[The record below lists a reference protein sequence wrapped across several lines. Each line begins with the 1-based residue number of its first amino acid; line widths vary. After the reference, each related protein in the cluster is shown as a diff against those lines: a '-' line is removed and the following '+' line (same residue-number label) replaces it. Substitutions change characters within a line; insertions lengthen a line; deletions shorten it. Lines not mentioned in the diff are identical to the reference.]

1 LKTHFHP
8 LCVHK
13 KDDIMKF
20 SSSTVS
26 GRRRIEVKRRTK
38 TSPVFF
44 IVLSLVLVAASAL
57 FLANWERYIKKG
69 LDLEGGVYILYEAK
83 SVGDT
88 EVDYDAIQRAMTII
102 RNRIDE
108 LGLTEPVL
116 QPEGERR
123 IRIELPGIEDQAQ
136 AMEIIGKTAQLTFV
150 SPEGDVLLTGG
161 DLKTAYF
168 TRGQRNE
175 PLVALEFND
184 EGKEKFA
191 EATEKYLGKQI
202 AIELDNELISAPTVQ
217 AVIEEGNAVITNIP
231 TAEEASALALMLR
244 SGALPVE
251 LEELE
256 TRSVGPVLGENAL
269 RLSLSAGLIGLAVV
283 MLFMLFYYKFAGLV
297 ADISLAVYLALVFL
311 ILTLLNAT
319 LTLPGIAGLILSIGM
334 AVDANILIFERIKEE
349 LQAGKTTFTAIN
361 SGFSRA
367 LRAIIDS
374 NITTVIAALVLFIV
388 TTGTVRGFA
397 LVLLIGIFSSVI
409 SAIYLTRYL
418 LRLAA
423 RSRLIKSAT
432 YLGVR
437 GETQ

>member
-1 LKTHFHP
+1 
-8 LCVHK
+8 
-13 KDDIMKF
+13 M
-20 SSSTVS
+20 
-26 GRRRIEVKRRTK
+26 KRRTR

-116 QPEGERR
+116 QTEGERR

-175 PLVALEFND
+175 PLVALEFNE

>member
-1 LKTHFHP
+1 
-8 LCVHK
+8 
-13 KDDIMKF
+13 MKF

>member
-1 LKTHFHP
+1 
-8 LCVHK
+8 
-13 KDDIMKF
+13 MKF
-20 SSSTVS
+20 SLSTVS
-26 GRRRIEVKRRTK
+26 GRRRIEVKRRTR

-116 QPEGERR
+116 QTEGERR

-175 PLVALEFND
+175 PLVALEFNE

-202 AIELDNELISAPTVQ
+202 AIELDNELISAPTGTGCYRRG
-217 AVIEEGNAVITNIP
+217 ERGYHEYPHSRGGK
-231 TAEEASALALMLR
+231 R
-244 SGALPVE
+244 SCPDA
-251 LEELE
+251 
-256 TRSVGPVLGENAL
+256 AL
-269 RLSLSAGLIGLAVV
+269 RCPSRRAGGVGDTLRGTG
-283 MLFMLFYYKFAGLV
+283 AGRKC
-297 ADISLAVYLALVFL
+297 
-311 ILTLLNAT
+311 
-319 LTLPGIAGLILSIGM
+319 P
-334 AVDANILIFERIKEE
+334 
-349 LQAGKTTFTAIN
+349 
-361 SGFSRA
+361 
-367 LRAIIDS
+367 
-374 NITTVIAALVLFIV
+374 
-388 TTGTVRGFA
+388 
-397 LVLLIGIFSSVI
+397 
-409 SAIYLTRYL
+409 
-418 LRLAA
+418 
-423 RSRLIKSAT
+423 
-432 YLGVR
+432 
-437 GETQ
+437 

>member
-1 LKTHFHP
+1 
-8 LCVHK
+8 
-13 KDDIMKF
+13 M
-20 SSSTVS
+20 
-26 GRRRIEVKRRTK
+26 KRRTK

-175 PLVALEFND
+175 PLVALEFNE

>member
-1 LKTHFHP
+1 
-8 LCVHK
+8 
-13 KDDIMKF
+13 
-20 SSSTVS
+20 
-26 GRRRIEVKRRTK
+26 
-38 TSPVFF
+38 VFF

-83 SVGDT
+83 AVGDT
-88 EVDYDAIQRAMTII
+88 EVDYDAIQRAMTVI

-136 AMEIIGKTAQLTFV
+136 AREIIGKTAQLTFV

-168 TRGQRNE
+168 TRGQQRNE

-217 AVIEEGNAVITNIP
+217 AVIKDGNAVITNIP

-256 TRSVGPVLGENAL
+256 TRSVGPMLGENAL
-269 RLSLSAGLIGLAVV
+269 KLSLTAGLIGLGVV
-283 MLFMLFYYKFAGLV
+283 VLFMLFYYKFAGLV
-297 ADISLAVYLALVFL
+297 ADISLVVYLALVFL
-311 ILTLLNAT
+311 ILSLLKAT

-349 LQAGKTTFTAIN
+349 LQAGKTTFTAID

-367 LRAIIDS
+367 LSAIIDS
-374 NITTVIAALVLFIV
+374 NITTIIAAVVLLIIAS
-388 TTGTVRGFA
+388 GTIRGFA
-397 LVLLIGIFSSVI
+397 MTLLIGISASFL

-418 LRLAA
+418 LRLAT
-423 RSRLIKSAT
+423 RSRLIKSAA

>member
-1 LKTHFHP
+1 
-8 LCVHK
+8 
-13 KDDIMKF
+13 
-20 SSSTVS
+20 
-26 GRRRIEVKRRTK
+26 VKRRTR

-116 QPEGERR
+116 QTEGERR

-175 PLVALEFND
+175 PLVALEFNE

>member
-1 LKTHFHP
+1 
-8 LCVHK
+8 
-13 KDDIMKF
+13 M
-20 SSSTVS
+20 
-26 GRRRIEVKRRTK
+26 KRRTR

-116 QPEGERR
+116 QTEGERR

-175 PLVALEFND
+175 PLVALEFNE

-388 TTGTVRGFA
+388 TTGTVPGFA

>member
-1 LKTHFHP
+1 
-8 LCVHK
+8 
-13 KDDIMKF
+13 M
-20 SSSTVS
+20 
-26 GRRRIEVKRRTK
+26 KRRTK

-116 QPEGERR
+116 QTEGERR

-175 PLVALEFND
+175 PLVALEFNE

>member
-1 LKTHFHP
+1 
-8 LCVHK
+8 
-13 KDDIMKF
+13 M
-20 SSSTVS
+20 
-26 GRRRIEVKRRTK
+26 KRRTR

-116 QPEGERR
+116 QTEGERR

-175 PLVALEFND
+175 PLVALEFNE

-269 RLSLSAGLIGLAVV
+269 KLSLSAGLIGLAVV

>member
-1 LKTHFHP
+1 
-8 LCVHK
+8 
-13 KDDIMKF
+13 M
-20 SSSTVS
+20 
-26 GRRRIEVKRRTK
+26 KRRTK

-116 QPEGERR
+116 QTEGERR

-175 PLVALEFND
+175 PLVALEFNE

-217 AVIEEGNAVITNIP
+217 AVIKDGNAVITNIP
-231 TAEEASALALMLR
+231 TAEEASALALLLR

-269 RLSLSAGLIGLAVV
+269 KLSLSAGLIGLAIV
-283 MLFMLFYYKFAGLV
+283 MLFMLFYYKFGGLV
-297 ADISLAVYLALVFL
+297 ADISLVVYLALVFL
-311 ILTLLNAT
+311 ILTLLKAT

-361 SGFSRA
+361 AGFSRA

-418 LRLAA
+418 LRLAV
-423 RSRLIKSAT
+423 RSRLIKSAA

-437 GETQ
+437 GGVQ

>member
-1 LKTHFHP
+1 
-8 LCVHK
+8 
-13 KDDIMKF
+13 M
-20 SSSTVS
+20 
-26 GRRRIEVKRRTK
+26 KRRTR
-38 TSPVFF
+38 TSPVLF

-83 SVGDT
+83 SIGDT

-175 PLVALEFND
+175 PLVALEFNE

-217 AVIEEGNAVITNIP
+217 DVIKDGNAVITNIP
-231 TAEEASALALMLR
+231 TAEEASALALLLR

-269 RLSLSAGLIGLAVV
+269 KLSLSAGLIGLAVV

-297 ADISLAVYLALVFL
+297 ADISLVVYLALVFL
-311 ILTLLNAT
+311 ILTLLKAT

>member
-1 LKTHFHP
+1 
-8 LCVHK
+8 
-13 KDDIMKF
+13 MKF
-20 SSSTVS
+20 SLSTVS
-26 GRRRIEVKRRTK
+26 GRRRIEVKRRTR

-116 QPEGERR
+116 QTEGERR

-175 PLVALEFND
+175 PLVALEFNE

>member
-1 LKTHFHP
+1 
-8 LCVHK
+8 
-13 KDDIMKF
+13 M
-20 SSSTVS
+20 
-26 GRRRIEVKRRTK
+26 KRRTR

-108 LGLTEPVL
+108 LGLKEPVL

-123 IRIELPGIEDQAQ
+123 IRIELPGVEDQAQ
-136 AMEIIGKTAQLTFV
+136 AREIIGKTAQLTFI

-175 PLVALEFND
+175 PLVALEFSD

-202 AIELDNELISAPTVQ
+202 AIALDNELISAPTVQ
-217 AVIEEGNAVITNIP
+217 AVIKDGNAVITNIP
-231 TAEEASALALMLR
+231 TAEEASALALLLR

-251 LEELE
+251 LVELE

-269 RLSLSAGLIGLAVV
+269 KLSLSAGLIGLGVV
-283 MLFMLFYYKFAGLV
+283 MLFMLFYYKFAGLI
-297 ADISLAVYLALVFL
+297 ADISLVVYMAIVFLALMLF
-311 ILTLLNAT
+311 NAT

-349 LQAGKTTFTAIN
+349 LQSGKTTFTAIN
-361 SGFSRA
+361 AGFSRA

-418 LRLAA
+418 LRLAT
-423 RSRLIKSAT
+423 RSRLIKSAA

>member
-1 LKTHFHP
+1 
-8 LCVHK
+8 
-13 KDDIMKF
+13 M
-20 SSSTVS
+20 
-26 GRRRIEVKRRTK
+26 KRRTK

-83 SVGDT
+83 TVGDT

-116 QPEGERR
+116 QTEGERR

-161 DLKTAYF
+161 DLKMAYF
-168 TRGQRNE
+168 TRSQRNE
-175 PLVALEFND
+175 PLVALEFNE
-184 EGKEKFA
+184 EGKGKFA

-217 AVIEEGNAVITNIP
+217 AVIKDGNAVITNIP
-231 TAEEASALALMLR
+231 TAEEASALALLLR

-269 RLSLSAGLIGLAVV
+269 KLSLSAGLIGLAIV
-283 MLFMLFYYKFAGLV
+283 MLFMLFYYKFGGLV
-297 ADISLAVYLALVFL
+297 ADISLVVYLALVFL
-311 ILTLLNAT
+311 ILTLLKAT

>member
-311 ILTLLNAT
+311 ILTLLKAT

>member
-1 LKTHFHP
+1 
-8 LCVHK
+8 
-13 KDDIMKF
+13 M
-20 SSSTVS
+20 
-26 GRRRIEVKRRTK
+26 KRRTK